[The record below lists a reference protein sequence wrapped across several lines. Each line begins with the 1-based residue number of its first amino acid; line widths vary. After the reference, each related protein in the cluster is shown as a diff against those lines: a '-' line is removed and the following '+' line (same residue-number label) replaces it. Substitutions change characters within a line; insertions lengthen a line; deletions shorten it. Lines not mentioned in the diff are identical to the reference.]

1 MSDYGINEGEEYLW
15 VCKNTKLKTGDKF
28 AKIKVQCKSRKKI
41 PKYFDAKEGTQIQTS
56 IREFGVKEGLTND
69 ELDSMIDARSV
80 NILYKA
86 MLYDQ
91 LLNTKISSK
100 KSKVVPKVTKPGTP
114 ATRGEISSDKV
125 KAQRARL
132 RKTGNVKDASSLL
145 ESILKS

>member
-1 MSDYGINEGEEYLW
+1 
-15 VCKNTKLKTGDKF
+15 
-28 AKIKVQCKSRKKI
+28 
-41 PKYFDAKEGTQIQTS
+41 
-56 IREFGVKEGLTND
+56 
-69 ELDSMIDARSV
+69 MIDARSV

-132 RKTGNVKDASSLL
+132 RKTGHVNDAKSVIESLMN
-145 ESILKS
+145 S